1 MGFVNSISNVGPLPP
16 GGDPDAFAQK
26 YADEHGITLEEAKEE
41 LRSKYGDPQQPTQPS
56 IYMEPRAQIYTDS
69 GEPLYSNPYSAMGL
83 DINFDSTSEADYA
96 EVNQDDPK
104 TDALK
109 RAGIPEAVIKQGD
122 DAVRKYAEEHGIKL
136 PPPPQRPPQ
145 GPQRPPSSSEQVV

>member
-1 MGFVNSISNVGPLPP
+1 MGFVNSISNGRPLPP
-16 GGDPDAFAQK
+16 EGDPDAYAQK
-26 YADEHGITLEEAKEE
+26 YADEHGITVEEAKKE

-56 IYMEPRAQIYTDS
+56 VFMEPRAQIYTDS
-69 GEPLYSNPYSAMGL
+69 GEPLYSNPYAVMGL
-83 DINFDSTSEADYA
+83 DINSDSTSEAAYA
-96 EVNQDDPK
+96 DVNQDDPK

-145 GPQRPPSSSEQVV
+145 GPAGQHYNVA